1 MYWHA
6 DGHGKSDYVG
16 FYEGANDFSQWSLI
30 YISPKRVY
38 FIFYDL
44 VPNGV
49 IRLSAA
55 AVGYG
60 GSVTVELIPND
71 NYTIGALYV
80 DGHNVT
86 DKIVDGKYIIENITQ
101 NVTLEVT
108 FTTGIGDAVADEV
121 VSRKYFTEAGIA
133 VDEPRE
139 GVNIVVEKYAS
150 GRVET
155 KKVVIRK

>member
-1 MYWHA
+1 M
-6 DGHGKSDYVG
+6 G

-30 YISPKRVY
+30 YISPKRAY

-60 GSVTVELIPND
+60 GSVTVELIPNS

-121 VSRKYFTEAGIA
+121 VSRRYFTEAGIA
-133 VDEPRE
+133 VDKPRE

-155 KKVVIRK
+155 KKVIIRK